1 MVLMDTKEQILE
13 AAEAAWVASN
23 GVAPSIRGISTAAG
37 TNIALVS
44 YYFNNSNGLQ
54 EAVIGRCARRLR
66 DSMAS
71 DESGVDKQLFNIV
84 QSWTRIVASDQG
96 IRLFIYGPIFST
108 HPRVVASRSAI
119 ENMVRQAATDAIS
132 SQSTPNVTPEE
143 VVDVVFG
150 PTLYSLLNW
159 GDNIAPEALCARTF
173 NHLNRLGLR
182 RGDIARVVPEQE
194 STDMVEVAVVKV
206 LTEELI
212 DKPDLAPPKTARKRS
227 SRRASGLDFID

>member
-182 RGDIARVVPEQE
+182 RGDAVFVDSPVESSALLEVPISKE
-194 STDMVEVAVVKV
+194 VEADSLVKSDP
-206 LTEELI
+206 L
-212 DKPDLAPPKTARKRS
+212 PPVSDRKRV
-227 SRRASGLDFID
+227 SRRPSGLDFID